1 MISTISLN
9 IKELTIVILLES
21 LRFKSLEFELTIYI
35 YIGATL
41 IKNYSKLSNYMKF
54 KRCQNIIKN

>member
-35 YIGATL
+35 YIY
-41 IKNYSKLSNYMKF
+41 IYICMY
-54 KRCQNIIKN
+54 IYIYI